1 MLSAIEMAQC
11 PNLEVPI
18 QVMRHVVEVESSF
31 NPYAIGVVGGA
42 LVRQPENLAE
52 AVATAKDLERRGYNF
67 SVGLAQVNRHNLVKY
82 GLSSYEQAF
91 SVCSNLRAGTRIL
104 AECHSRASGDW
115 GKAFSC
121 YYSGNFSTG
130 YQDGYV
136 DKVFASMQ
144 AGNRS
149 PTGAGL
155 AIAMAP
161 PPRRPDRQDSRAI
174 SKKEA
179 VSEADLTSQ
188 EVERLT
194 DPAFVGAAVTGPAL
208 SQTAKPALPN
218 SDRVPADPVYP
229 PLSGNA
235 GTDGVASGSVVAPR
249 VDGPVVLAAAV
260 PATTLAQSESIDSKA
275 EVDSSAS
282 SPSPPAVDHAFVF

>member
-52 AVATAKDLERRGYNF
+52 AVATARDLERRGYNF

-104 AECHSRASGDW
+104 AECHSRAAGDW

-136 DKVFASMQ
+136 GKVFASMQ

-149 PTGAGL
+149 ATGARL
-155 AIAMAP
+155 AIALAS
-161 PPRRPDRQDSRAI
+161 PPRRPDRQESGATSRGMA
-174 SKKEA
+174 SG
-179 VSEADLTSQ
+179 ADLTTR
-188 EVERLT
+188 EIERFA
-194 DPAFVGAAVTGPAL
+194 DPAFVDAAVTGPAL
-208 SQTAKPALPN
+208 PQTTTPPQTDSHRNALDTV
-218 SDRVPADPVYP
+218 SAS
-229 PLSGNA
+229 LSGKLA
-235 GTDGVASGSVVAPR
+235 ADGIASGPVAGR
-249 VDGPVVLAAAV
+249 RDDGPVVLAAAV
-260 PATTLAQSESIDSKA
+260 PAAALPRSEAIESKA
-275 EVDSSAS
+275 EVESSAS
-282 SPSPPAVDHAFVF
+282 PPSPPAVDQAFVF

>member
-1 MLSAIEMAQC
+1 MLPTIEMAQC
-11 PNLEVPI
+11 PNLEVPV

-31 NPYAIGVVGGA
+31 NPYAIGVVGGT

-52 AVATAKDLERRGYNF
+52 AVATARDLERRGYNF

-104 AECHSRASGDW
+104 AECHSRAAGDW

-144 AGNRS
+144 RDSGSALG
-149 PTGAGL
+149 PEA
-155 AIAMAP
+155 AIALAP
-161 PPRRPDRQDSRAI
+161 PSKRADRRDTRGI
-174 SKKEA
+174 SKEPA
-179 VSEADLTSQ
+179 SEADLTSQ
-188 EVERLT
+188 EVERLA
-194 DPAFVGAAVTGPAL
+194 DPAFVGAAFAGPAT
-208 SQTAKPALPN
+208 SQTAALLPTN
-218 SDRVPADPVYP
+218 SERVPADPVSSSP
-229 PLSGNA
+229 SGGATANGA
-235 GTDGVASGSVVAPR
+235 GAGSVAAQAT
-249 VDGPVVLAAAV
+249 DGPVVLAAAV
-260 PATTLAQSESIDSKA
+260 PATPATQSAPVDHKLD
-275 EVDSSAS
+275 VDSSAS
-282 SPSPPAVDHAFVF
+282 SPPPPAVDHAFVF

>member
-52 AVATAKDLERRGYNF
+52 AVATARDLEQRGYNF

-104 AECHSRASGDW
+104 AECHSRAAGDW

-130 YQDGYV
+130 YQHGYV
-136 DKVFASMQ
+136 GKVFASMQ
-144 AGNRS
+144 GDNRS

-155 AIAMAP
+155 AIALAP
-161 PPRRPDRQDSRAI
+161 PPRRPDRQESGST
-174 SKKEA
+174 SKGMA
-179 VSEADLTSQ
+179 SGADLTPR
-188 EVERLT
+188 EIERLA
-194 DPAFVGAAVTGPAL
+194 DPAFVDAAVTGPAL
-208 SQTAKPALPN
+208 PQTTMPPQTDSRRSAL
-218 SDRVPADPVYP
+218 DTVPAS
-229 PLSGNA
+229 LSGKLA
-235 GTDGVASGSVVAPR
+235 ADGVASGPVAGTR
-249 VDGPVVLAAAV
+249 DDGPVVLAAAV
-260 PATTLAQSESIDSKA
+260 PAKSLPRSEAIESKA
-275 EVDSSAS
+275 EVESSAS
-282 SPSPPAVDHAFVF
+282 PPSPPAVDQAFVF